1 MEWIIIA
8 LVAGLA
14 MGIHLL
20 FRIAGRLDDV
30 YEALSSKIL
39 TDETKE
45 NMSMNTSTASS
56 EEKRCKK
63 CGSKI
68 NRRGFCEVCEMKYE
82 PKDESR

>member
-8 LVAGLA
+8 IVAGLV

-30 YEALSSKIL
+30 YEALSSKIPA
-39 TDETKE
+39 DETKE

-56 EEKRCKK
+56 EKKRCKV
-63 CGSKI
+63 CGGRI
-68 NRRGFCEVCEMKYE
+68 GRHGFCEVCEAKMDDSIK
-82 PKDESR
+82 